1 MSTRTWFTLTHSTN
15 SIRKKTVKFSALKK
29 IHKTLP
35 ENERKWLFWLS
46 FLWVVSSDLR
56 QAVSWSLLFIKRA
69 LWKYFTVHKCIIYR
83 SGVAKIW
90 IYKFNIY
97 QAKNSAGFLCTERP
111 ATFQVVSRRSLTSK
125 ARVGYKIVIC
135 GIYNGKCNTGTVIIP
150 LPFKPDYFLF
160 PLPLSSST
168 LFSLITVA
176 K

>member
-1 MSTRTWFTLTHSTN
+1 MKQGKLLRSRMYVKGLGVHAFQLMSTRRWFTLTHSTN
-15 SIRKKTVKFSALKK
+15 SIWNKAVRLSAVKK

-56 QAVSWSLLFIKRA
+56 QAVSWSLLFIKKA

-97 QAKNSAGFLCTERP
+97 QAKNSAGFHCTEGP
-111 ATFQVVSRRSLTSK
+111 ATFQACLSPFFP
-125 ARVGYKIVIC
+125 RVRE
-135 GIYNGKCNTGTVIIP
+135 
-150 LPFKPDYFLF
+150 
-160 PLPLSSST
+160 
-168 LFSLITVA
+168 
-176 K
+176 